1 MRKSS
6 APHALTARRLG
17 LDANTN
23 FFRMAPVRIAV
34 AMLALVCTA
43 ALPGIAQQAP
53 APKPAAAVALEKPI
67 AGFDPSSID
76 LSADPCVD
84 MYKFACGKFAAN
96 HPIPADQT
104 SANMFTVLRNV
115 NTQSLN
121 AILEKAAAGGAG
133 RSPDE
138 QRIGDYYASCL
149 DTAAIEK
156 QGLAPIESLLHEIDA
171 LGPGAPN
178 KAAFSTLV
186 GQLQR
191 MGVNVFFNYG
201 EQQDFGDSSKQIGAA
216 YQGGLGM
223 PEKDYYLRT
232 GAKDEELRKQYVVHV
247 AKMLTL
253 AGSTPQ
259 RAAKQ
264 ADAIMAFE
272 TALAKSSMGV
282 TEMRDPEKIYHM
294 QPIATFE
301 AAVPGIDLPVFLDA
315 MHSPHIAEIDNAT
328 PDFFPTLNKEIASTS
343 LDTLKAYMR
352 YQLLTSE
359 ASFLPK
365 RFDDENFDFYH
376 RILNGQQEQ
385 RARWKRCSDAVNGAL
400 GEALGKVYVEQYF
413 AGDSKA
419 KMVEMVKDI
428 EDAMG
433 RDLDQLDWMSPATRA
448 KAKEKLAGVANKI
461 GYPDKWRDYSK
472 LAVKRGDAVG
482 NDLRAT
488 AFENDRQLAK
498 IGKPVDHTE
507 WGMTP
512 PTVNAYYD
520 PSMNDI
526 NFPAGILQ
534 PAFYDRTQD
543 DAVNYGHIGAVIGH
557 ELTHGFDDEG
567 KKFDAKGNMS
577 DWWTQEDTKKFE
589 GRTDCLVNEYGAFV
603 AVDDVHVNGKL
614 TLGENTADNGGLL
627 LAYLAYMQRAK
638 DDHLDIDAKK
648 DGFTGPQR
656 FYIAFTQNWCENTRP
671 EAVRSQVLTNPHS
684 PDHFRANGAIV
695 NQPGFA
701 GAFSCKKG
709 SPMVPVN
716 SCRVW

>member
-1 MRKSS
+1 MSK
-6 APHALTARRLG
+6 ALATFFPKAQRPDSTAGNAVTLIT
-17 LDANTN
+17 L
-23 FFRMAPVRIAV
+23 IAF
-34 AMLALVCTA
+34 ATLPAL
-43 ALPGIAQQAP
+43 AQQTP
-53 APKPAAAVALEKPI
+53 APKGAAPAAAAPEKPI
-67 AGFDPSSID
+67 PGFDPTSMD

-138 QRIGDYYASCL
+138 QKIGDYYASCL

-156 QGLAPIESLLHEIDA
+156 QGLTPIEPLLKEINA
-171 LGPGAPN
+171 LGSGTPN
-178 KAAFSTLV
+178 KAALSTLV

-201 EQQDFGDSSKQIGAA
+201 EQQDFADSSKQIGAA

-232 GAKDEELRKQYVVHV
+232 GAKDEELRKEYVAHV

-253 AGSTPQ
+253 AGTAPQ
-259 RAAKQ
+259 QAAKQ

-301 AAVPGIDLPVFLDA
+301 SSIPGIDFPRYLDA
-315 MHSPHIAEIDNAT
+315 MHSPHIAEIDDGT
-328 PDFFPTLNKEIASTS
+328 PDFFPTLTKEMASAS

-365 RFDDENFDFYH
+365 RFDDENFNFYH
-376 RILNGQQEQ
+376 RVLNGQQEQ

-400 GEALGKVYVEQYF
+400 GEALGRVYVEQYF

-428 EDAMG
+428 ENAMG
-433 RDLDQLDWMSPATRA
+433 RDIDQLDWMSPATKA

-472 LAVKRGDAVG
+472 LAIKPGDAVG
-482 NDLRAT
+482 NDMRAT

-567 KKFDAKGNMS
+567 RKFDAKGNMS
-577 DWWTQEDTKKFE
+577 DWWTPDDVKKFE

-627 LAYLAYMQRAK
+627 LAYLAYLQRAK

-648 DGFTGPQR
+648 NGFTGPQR
-656 FYIAFTQNWCENTRP
+656 FYIAFTQNWCDNQRP
-671 EAVRSQVLTNPHS
+671 EAARSQVLTNPHS

-701 GAFSCKKG
+701 DAFSCKKG